1 MDVSEMMAVA
11 MSNMY
16 SSAISLFIAALVP
29 IIKTFWPLIAVY
41 FIFQIIPS
49 VIFRLTASKEDI
61 DTLDLLK
68 HDAHEFSGLK
78 EKELRG
84 LMKDDIIDDEL
95 YFEILQEQGVIS
107 FSRGNAPESVVEAAG
122 MPEDEAGS
130 YYSDLL
136 GGVSDD
142 DKYNYEYSLI

>member
-1 MDVSEMMAVA
+1 MEARIE
-11 MSNMY
+11 
-16 SSAISLFIAALVP
+16 SAISLFIGALVP

-49 VIFRLTASKEDI
+49 VIFRLTASPDDI
-61 DTLDLLK
+61 DKLDLLK
-68 HDAHEFSGLK
+68 HDVKEFSGLN

-95 YFEILQEQGVIS
+95 YFEILQEQGIIS
-107 FSRGNAPESVVEAAG
+107 FSSSGGNASESIVEAAG

-130 YYSDLL
+130 YYADLL
-136 GGVSDD
+136 DGVSDVD
-142 DKYNYEYSLI
+142 DYDYQYSLI